1 MMKVKLSTVALPVLA
16 LLLVAW
22 WFIQGRG
29 SAPEEVASPSATVP
43 VVPSPVSQ
51 APVARP
57 AGQVPGYTAP
67 PIESFTAAEVA
78 ELHRAEVERSAKS
91 EPPKTFVGIDG
102 KTHALEYNSSAKSD
116 ARQEARDIRRAL
128 LMRQL
133 MADPQR
139 FARDNQL
146 SLKEVQW
153 IVDGTSDFP
162 DRLLD

>member
-1 MMKVKLSTVALPVLA
+1 MTKLKLSGVVLPVLA

-22 WFIQGRG
+22 WFVQGRA
-29 SAPEEVASPSATVP
+29 SAPDGSSIGGA
-43 VVPSPVSQ
+43 PVSAQ
-51 APVARP
+51 ASLSRP
-57 AGQVPGYTAP
+57 APAAKPVGQVPGYSAP

-91 EPPKTFVGIDG
+91 DPPKTFVGIDG
-102 KTHALEYNSSAKSD
+102 KTHAFEYNTSAQSSAKED
-116 ARQEARDIRRAL
+116 ARAVRRAL

-139 FARDNQL
+139 FARENKL
-146 SLKEVQW
+146 TLKEVQW
-153 IVDGTSDFP
+153 IVDGDSDFP